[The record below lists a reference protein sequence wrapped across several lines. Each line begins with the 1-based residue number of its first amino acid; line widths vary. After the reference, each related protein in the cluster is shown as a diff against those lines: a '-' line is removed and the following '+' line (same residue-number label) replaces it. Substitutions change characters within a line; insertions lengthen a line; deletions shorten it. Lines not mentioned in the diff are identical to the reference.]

1 MLRMCGCCVIC
12 ERALGMLESNKSLR
26 SLLEDLSFGKNTCVY
41 AQLVPPMPYRP
52 HYHSH
57 EIHILPFLMSQ
68 VECSLMFEAS
78 SCLRSSKLGMFCH
91 ISSNVVHSHRAWVV
105 VSDSTPHSSYL
116 SSVRIFLLNRLRLA
130 GMDSL
135 QAHHMKFCTLLGML
149 SPQISFQTS
158 FCYCVLPT
166 GDKEVSLARNLELE
180 FTV

>member
-1 MLRMCGCCVIC
+1 
-12 ERALGMLESNKSLR
+12 MLESNKSLR

-116 SSVRIFLLNRLRLA
+116 SSVRIFLLNKLHLA
-130 GMDSL
+130 GMASL
-135 QAHHMKFCTLLGML
+135 QACHMKFHTLLGTL
-149 SPQISFQTS
+149 SPQISFHTS
-158 FCYCVLPT
+158 FCCYVYAGAP
-166 GDKEVSLARNLELE
+166 KEVSFARNLEPE